1 MAQVLDLDLDLNIQ
15 GIWPIKCS
23 GLFWHLPK
31 PYVNSFVNIITTGNE
46 KFLLITVKYKV
57 MKLCEF
63 ENVHSNFEAGKIF
76 IKLHKAGAWEVEFID
91 DFKRI
96 S

>member
-1 MAQVLDLDLDLNIQ
+1 MFKGYGPFNVLVYFL
-15 GIWPIKCS
+15 
-23 GLFWHLPK
+23 HLPK

-63 ENVHSNFEAGKIF
+63 ENVHSNFEAG
-76 IKLHKAGAWEVEFID
+76 EFL
-91 DFKRI
+91 
-96 S
+96 